1 MNKSTR
7 LFYIDN
13 LRIFLII
20 LVVLH
25 HLAIT
30 YGAPGGWYYNKS
42 EAGFPEILPMSMF
55 VATNQSFF
63 MGMFFMLSAFFII
76 PSLERKGIRKFG
88 SDRLLRLG
96 VPLLLFYFV
105 LIHSQ
110 FLFATGLSAVK
121 IQLLPITSSTA
132 WHGVLGRFGLYW
144 RFCFSLSFFFCSVR
158 QVPPYASIFQEP

>member
-1 MNKSTR
+1 MNRATR

-30 YGAPGGWYYNKS
+30 YGAPGGWYYNESK
-42 EAGFPEILPMSMF
+42 AGFPEILPMAMF

-76 PSLERKGIRKFG
+76 
-88 SDRLLRLG
+88 
-96 VPLLLFYFV
+96 
-105 LIHSQ
+105 
-110 FLFATGLSAVK
+110 
-121 IQLLPITSSTA
+121 TS
-132 WHGVLGRFGLYW
+132 V
-144 RFCFSLSFFFCSVR
+144 
-158 QVPPYASIFQEP
+158 